1 MAAFQATLQSSLD
14 EQELLATFTCLE
26 SLASQSSASVPLLLS
41 SVFQVIERYRGPL
54 YETIFTAVLRI
65 FSKCKPTQAEA
76 PELLSRLDEV
86 VSVYSSTLM
95 PDQPPFLFSS
105 RYLNLSGLRTV
116 ARPGPYQEVGVVLPD
131 SFLVNTSLHNI
142 TVLDIWVC
150 HLESAFY
157 PAAVT
162 SVRLRQAGSLNGLI
176 WTNASAKD
184 LPQDSISFNI
194 TVPVSNLSALEGPT
208 ACLCWEQGNW
218 VVVDSCYFA
227 PLNHSIALITRC
239 LGIFTLVPAHIGT
252 FQPDPLPQLNKPDDS
267 DSCSRLY
274 VPLYLAAALI
284 GLASVLSALLWVAGM
299 RNPGPVPPEQ
309 SVEPPPTPQIIAEDN
324 VGISYSTVHV
334 REPAQPRRP
343 SFLEGHFLL
352 GLLFHRK
359 PEHLMGL
366 TAALLVELGGL
377 GIIIVL
383 DSKDL
388 LSTHNSASVA
398 HFLWASLLGGGVSL
412 MQATGFWSRDGQW
425 RRVTMLCGLG
435 VCALSTGAVG
445 VAVSRLCEAQGQDW
459 LFGFACIA
467 LSEVL
472 VLESLV
478 AAYRRL
484 VL

>member
-1 MAAFQATLQSSLD
+1 M
-14 EQELLATFTCLE
+14 
-26 SLASQSSASVPLLLS
+26 
-41 SVFQVIERYRGPL
+41 
-54 YETIFTAVLRI
+54 
-65 FSKCKPTQAEA
+65 
-76 PELLSRLDEV
+76 
-86 VSVYSSTLM
+86 
-95 PDQPPFLFSS
+95 
-105 RYLNLSGLRTV
+105 
-116 ARPGPYQEVGVVLPD
+116 
-131 SFLVNTSLHNI
+131 
-142 TVLDIWVC
+142 
-150 HLESAFY
+150 
-157 PAAVT
+157 
-162 SVRLRQAGSLNGLI
+162 
-176 WTNASAKD
+176 
-184 LPQDSISFNI
+184 
-194 TVPVSNLSALEGPT
+194 
-208 ACLCWEQGNW
+208 
-218 VVVDSCYFA
+218 
-227 PLNHSIALITRC
+227 
-239 LGIFTLVPAHIGT
+239 
-252 FQPDPLPQLNKPDDS
+252 
-267 DSCSRLY
+267 
-274 VPLYLAAALI
+274 
-284 GLASVLSALLWVAGM
+284 
-299 RNPGPVPPEQ
+299 
-309 SVEPPPTPQIIAEDN
+309 
-324 VGISYSTVHV
+324 HV